1 MTMEVGDLLEHLKN
15 RLKSKSEAGDAQA
28 AIARREQ
35 DRYAQRVIVQQGDD
49 AVTARAAK
57 NLADKHPDNTVLV
70 KADQQG
76 NLIGLEQVPAGRGNV
91 KVQVVGHGDVESG
104 KLGGADAPTV
114 ARQIEQVK
122 ARLGEEAQVGKV
134 ALVGCQTACE
144 TDAGQPS
151 LTERVQNELAKQ
163 GTGVG
168 ELTGRATYVKVD
180 ADGRKRDTT
189 ADDPDHLGPKRPTL
203 KLITNNSAKEDD
215 AGKLIGRGLAGEVRE
230 DPNDNGSVIKSF
242 GRNHEL
248 AGMEQ
253 ENFNAFYGDGS
264 AEIFSRDGLTFMRML
279 KVPGQSLDKI
289 DRNDLP
295 GNSVQLY
302 MNMISDLNEK
312 RIIHGDMHPGNI
324 MFDKEAGR
332 FWPIDISNAYNRYYG
347 GDQYARILM
356 DNDDATRF
364 NQILRILPSLS
375 EKERGSVGPG
385 TIVAHGD
392 AEVRRLEGRADASKL
407 AREPWPAASSQAS
420 SEPMRRAVP
429 EIDKPLVRV
438 AWEDPKTAAAP
449 SRELEQAF
457 SASIDSTGTG
467 RAEAAV
473 PQRGPDRYAQ
483 RVIVQQ
489 GDDAVTAQAAERLT
503 SKHPENTVLVKADKH
518 PENTT
523 LVKAGLD
530 GLEQVA
536 ATGGSVKVQAVGH
549 GDLAS
554 GKMDDAKPSVRVAW
568 EAPKSAVG
576 QSHELE
582 QAFSTPLPKGE
593 AGQQAA
599 LERLGLVSHYLKSQP
614 SLSKGER
621 QVALQK
627 LVDPELVVRIRSLA
641 SMSLY
646 TTDKVGTAA
655 VLGHAQLIG
664 ALLQESGTSPEQ
676 ARKVFETLTES
687 QKNPSYLNTL
697 ATNAVYDVQVAQAL
711 NGILKNLHQQ
721 MGADEAAAKEIRT
734 KLLDRPIESQS
745 KYDEEFYGRL
755 FEDGSKK
762 WMNDHSGS
770 RLLAQKLEQSNLIPT
785 EGEIRAAGL
794 SKTRAKKYLDAVKM
808 ACALDPEST
817 LALPKATEAAR
828 QLASALTPKALQRR
842 ERAMIERVRDTFVR
856 AEIEKAEG
864 RLDWMIFQMVQQE
877 WQKAMTQAG
886 LSDREQIQPLKLSQ
900 SISAQLASEPSVK
913 NYLALVEANARASKG
928 ATEWPSGWAPEA
940 DPGNAVEN
948 AIHKIVPARVEGAVH
963 DTMERV
969 AQEAAKERAQEV
981 ARAKAEE
988 DAGEAAVAT
997 ATEVARRDAKV
1008 RAEEA
1013 AKRQAEFRAKEEAS
1027 RIARDRAEEAA
1038 RRETEA
1044 RVREIVEREAMKRL
1058 DGLSET
1064 IQKLN
1069 REDERRS
1076 LEELEARYIALS
1088 MPDIDHL
1095 PSLRWSERAS
1105 ERQAVRGAEY
1115 IDPTGRPRI
1124 AWQ

>member
-1 MTMEVGDLLEHLKN
+1 MG
-15 RLKSKSEAGDAQA
+15 S
-28 AIARREQ
+28 
-35 DRYAQRVIVQQGDD
+35 
-49 AVTARAAK
+49 
-57 NLADKHPDNTVLV
+57 
-70 KADQQG
+70 
-76 NLIGLEQVPAGRGNV
+76 GR
-91 KVQVVGHGDVESG
+91 
-104 KLGGADAPTV
+104 
-114 ARQIEQVK
+114 
-122 ARLGEEAQVGKV
+122 
-134 ALVGCQTACE
+134 
-144 TDAGQPS
+144 
-151 LTERVQNELAKQ
+151 
-163 GTGVG
+163 
-168 ELTGRATYVKVD
+168 
-180 ADGRKRDTT
+180 
-189 ADDPDHLGPKRPTL
+189 
-203 KLITNNSAKEDD
+203 
-215 AGKLIGRGLAGEVRE
+215 
-230 DPNDNGSVIKSF
+230 
-242 GRNHEL
+242 
-248 AGMEQ
+248 
-253 ENFNAFYGDGS
+253 
-264 AEIFSRDGLTFMRML
+264 
-279 KVPGQSLDKI
+279 
-289 DRNDLP
+289 
-295 GNSVQLY
+295 
-302 MNMISDLNEK
+302 
-312 RIIHGDMHPGNI
+312 
-324 MFDKEAGR
+324 
-332 FWPIDISNAYNRYYG
+332 
-347 GDQYARILM
+347 
-356 DNDDATRF
+356 
-364 NQILRILPSLS
+364 
-375 EKERGSVGPG
+375 
-385 TIVAHGD
+385 
-392 AEVRRLEGRADASKL
+392 
-407 AREPWPAASSQAS
+407 
-420 SEPMRRAVP
+420 
-429 EIDKPLVRV
+429 
-438 AWEDPKTAAAP
+438 
-449 SRELEQAF
+449 
-457 SASIDSTGTG
+457 
-467 RAEAAV
+467 
-473 PQRGPDRYAQ
+473 
-483 RVIVQQ
+483 
-489 GDDAVTAQAAERLT
+489 
-503 SKHPENTVLVKADKH
+503 
-518 PENTT
+518 
-523 LVKAGLD
+523 
-530 GLEQVA
+530 
-536 ATGGSVKVQAVGH
+536 VQAVGH

-621 QVALQK
+621 QDALQK

-676 ARKVFETLTES
+676 ARKVFETLTKS
-687 QKNPSYLNTL
+687 QKNPSYLNTF

-762 WMNDHSGS
+762 WMNDHAGS

-785 EGEIRAAGL
+785 EGEIRDAGL
-794 SKTRAKKYLDAVKM
+794 SKTRAKKYLDAVNM

-842 ERAMIERVRDTFVR
+842 EQATIERARDTFVR
-856 AEIEKAEG
+856 AETEKAEG
-864 RLDWMIFQMVQQE
+864 WLNWIIFQLVQQE

-913 NYLALVEANARASKG
+913 NYLALVEVNARASKG
-928 ATEWPSGWAPEA
+928 ATEWPSGRAPEA
-940 DPGNAVEN
+940 DPGNAVES

-988 DAGEAAVAT
+988 DAREAAVAT
-997 ATEVARRDAKV
+997 ATEEARRDAKV
-1008 RAEEA
+1008 RAEEE
-1013 AKRQAEFRAKEEAS
+1013 AKRQAEVRAKEEAS
-1027 RIARDRAEEAA
+1027 RIARDWAEEAA

-1076 LEELEARYIALS
+1076 LEELEARYIALR